1 MTENMNQENLTQ
13 EIENQE
19 NVVAELKVGDTVSG
33 EVTKVSEKMVT
44 VYVEGLKGII
54 PISELSS
61 LHVEKAEDIV
71 KEGEVLT
78 LKVIKHEDGDLVLS
92 KKAVDAEA
100 AWKELVAKFESGEV
114 FDVLVRDSVNG
125 GLVVDLGVRGFIPA
139 SLVEKHFV
147 DDFQDYVGKELAV
160 KIVEL
165 DAENNRLILS
175 HRAVIEMELAKQ
187 KADTVS
193 SLQEGAIVEG
203 TVQRLA
209 DFGVFV
215 DIGGVDGLVHIS
227 QLAHDRV
234 ENPAD
239 VVEEGQ
245 TVKVK
250 ILSVNPETNRISL
263 SMKDAQPSPWETVDE
278 TIHVGDELTG
288 TVKRLVA
295 FGAFV
300 EIAPHI
306 EGLVHV
312 SQIAHK
318 HVKNP
323 NEVLSVGQEVKVK
336 VLEINK
342 EERRISLSIKA
353 TQEEEVEVKQE
364 EINKYQPK
372 EENSGFNLGE
382 LLGDKLKNLRK

>member
-1 MTENMNQENLTQ
+1 MTENLNQENMTQ
-13 EIENQE
+13 VD
-19 NVVAELKVGDTVSG
+19 VVELKVGSVVQG
-33 EVTKVSEKMVT
+33 EVTKVSEKMVS
-44 VYVEGLKGII
+44 VSVEGKAGIV

-61 LHVEKAEDIV
+61 LHVEKADDIV
-71 KEGEVLT
+71 KEGDMLT
-78 LKVIKHEDGDLVLS
+78 LKVTKNEDGDLVLS
-92 KKAVDAEA
+92 KKAVDAES
-100 AWKELVAKFESGEV
+100 AWEALATKFESGEV

-147 DDFQDYVGKELAV
+147 EDFSDYVGKELAV

-165 DAENNRLILS
+165 DKTNNRLILS
-175 HRAVIEMELAKQ
+175 HRVVIEDEMEKQ
-187 KADTVS
+187 KIETMNN
-193 SLQEGAIVEG
+193 LQEGAIVEG

-227 QLAHDRV
+227 QLSFNRV
-234 ENPAD
+234 EKPSD

-245 TVKVK
+245 KVKVK
-250 ILSVNPETNRISL
+250 ILSVNPETGRISL
-263 SMKDAQPSPWETVDE
+263 SMKEAQPSPWETVDE
-278 TIHVGDELTG
+278 TIHTGDVLTG
-288 TVKRLVA
+288 TVKRLA
-295 FGAFV
+295 TFGAFV

-323 NEVLSVGQEVKVK
+323 NEVLSVGQEVQVK
-336 VLEINK
+336 VLDMNK
-342 EERRISLSIKA
+342 EEKRISLSIKA
-353 TQEEEVEVKQE
+353 TQEAEVEVKPE
-364 EINKYQPK
+364 EITKYQP
-372 EENSGFNLGE
+372 EDNSGFNIAE
-382 LLGDKLKNLRK
+382 LLGDKFKKFNK